1 MGLKKNFEIEPN
13 GIISG
18 GFAHYAVSEDGIVY
32 YKAEVQVKVVW
43 FLPTK
48 TYPFS
53 GSYKADPLL
62 FKSTSFDE
70 VGELRTIG
78 NVEFKVM
85 DISETKDRAAVSVR
99 VLDQAMSGVATA
111 NIKGEWMELVSL
123 SATVAISGMVLHIK
137 CTEAE

>member
-1 MGLKKNFEIEPN
+1 MVLKKNFEIEPD
-13 GIISG
+13 GIIKG
-18 GFAHYAVSEDGIVY
+18 GFASYAVDEDGNVSY
-32 YKAEVQVKVVW
+32 EAEVQVKLVW
-43 FLPTK
+43 FLPMK
-48 TYPFS
+48 IYPFS
-53 GSYKADPLL
+53 GSYRADPLL

-85 DISETKDRAAVSVR
+85 DVSEAKDRAAVSVR

-111 NIKGEWMELVSL
+111 NISGEWMELVSL